1 MESSL
6 GFLGGQLL
14 MRESFEKETSFIR
27 GHPDFQGGLFYLDAI
42 PWLFDILENHPEIRL
57 PKARPLFFREK

>member
-1 MESSL
+1 MIQELKLAECSL

-27 GHPDFQGGLFYLDAI
+27 GHPVIQGGLSYF
-42 PWLFDILENHPEIRL
+42 EV
-57 PKARPLFFREK
+57 